1 MTDDRVDDHL
11 DVETLQRF
19 GDHEL
24 EREALFEVAWHLFL
38 CGRCR
43 ALLPEAGPRAE
54 ALFGKMFGESRFQH
68 DESSYSGVTRH
79 VAEKF
84 RRLGIQIER
93 ERTSAADLWRE
104 LEPHPPSR
112 RRLLV
117 ENASR
122 FATYGFAEYL
132 LGECRRTWCEG
143 PGTAEE
149 LAELAL
155 AVVYR
160 LDRRIHG
167 TALLNDLKAEA
178 WSYIANC
185 RRIRSDLRSVT
196 EAFDLAE
203 EFRRKGSGDL
213 LEEAEL
219 LSLKAT
225 FHRDQRKFEIAHR
238 ELDRALEI
246 FREAGDSH
254 QEGLTFIRKSN
265 ILREQGEA
273 DEALTSLQKASVLVD
288 VDREPRLQLSV
299 HTSLMLLLDETGRTS
314 EACKLL
320 PDVRRLA
327 VEVGGGLDRIRVL
340 WIEGLLLFNTG
351 QLTAGEAS
359 LRQAMEGFTDH
370 DIGCDAAL
378 VALDLAAHHLASG
391 RTGEARELALEMIP
405 IFTTRDLH
413 REALAALSIVQRAME
428 EGVATLA
435 LVREAA
441 QYLRR
446 ARRNPALRFEV
457 ELVS

>member
-1 MTDDRVDDHL
+1 MTDDRADDHL
-11 DVETLQRF
+11 DVETLRRF

-43 ALLPEAGPRAE
+43 ALLAEAGPRAE
-54 ALFGKMFGESRFQH
+54 ALFRKMFGDTRFEH
-68 DESSYSGVTRH
+68 DEASYSGVTRH
-79 VAEKF
+79 VAEKLQ
-84 RRLGIQIER
+84 RLGVQIER
-93 ERTSAADLWRE
+93 ERSAAATLWAE

-112 RRLLV
+112 RRMLV

-122 FATYGFAEYL
+122 FTTYGFAEYL

-167 TALLNDLKAEA
+167 AALLNDLKAEA

-185 RRIRSDLRSVT
+185 RRIRSDLRSVA

-203 EFRRKGSGDL
+203 EFRLQGSGDL

-225 FHRDQRKFEIAHR
+225 FHRDQRKFEVAHR
-238 ELDRALEI
+238 ELNRALEI

-254 QEGLTFIRKSN
+254 HEGLTFIRKAN

-273 DEALTSLQKASVLVD
+273 DEALASLQRASVLID
-288 VDREPRLQLSV
+288 VDRDPRLQLSL

-314 EACKLL
+314 EACRLL
-320 PDVRRLA
+320 PNARRLA
-327 VEVGGGLDRIRVL
+327 LEVGGGLDRIRVL
-340 WIEGLLLFNTG
+340 WIEGLLSFNTG
-351 QLTAGEAS
+351 GSTAGEAS
-359 LRQAMEGFTDH
+359 LRRAMEGFTEH

-378 VALDLAAHHLASG
+378 VALDLAAYYLEAG
-391 RTGEARELALEMIP
+391 RTHEARELALEMIP

-428 EGVATLA
+428 EGVATVA
-435 LVREAA
+435 MVREAA

-446 ARRNPALRFEV
+446 ARRNPALRFEL
-457 ELVS
+457 EVS